1 MKNRVPKKL
10 NTFGMKVLKN
20 VDPKKPTRLYAD
32 DGPAAVGATFP
43 QLYTIGSNHPVWR
56 LVTDTQAQPKP

>member
-1 MKNRVPKKL
+1 
-10 NTFGMKVLKN
+10 MKVLKN

-56 LVTDTQAQPKP
+56 SVTDTQAQPKP